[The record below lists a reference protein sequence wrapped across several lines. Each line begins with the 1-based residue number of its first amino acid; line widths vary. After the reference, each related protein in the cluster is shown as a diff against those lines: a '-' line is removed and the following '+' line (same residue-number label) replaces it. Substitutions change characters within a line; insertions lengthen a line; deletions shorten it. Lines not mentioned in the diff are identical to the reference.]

1 MRMTWRPA
9 HQEVSAM
16 KSLRRFVTLAVL
28 ALGIGTSGLLL
39 DARQWTSTPGETA
52 PAGKAGWWVR
62 VNPQNQASHVFLRF
76 GIERSQLGGP
86 IGWIQGTSPDIPEV
100 NRTGDRLHVAA
111 IAIPPSV
118 PVSLCLFYADRG
130 VALVEFTQE
139 TTLDVEQGQSAE
151 QCVP

>member
-1 MRMTWRPA
+1 
-9 HQEVSAM
+9 M
-16 KSLRRFVTLAVL
+16 KSFRLFVTAAVL
-28 ALGIGTSGLLL
+28 AVGIAVPGVSL
-39 DARQWTSTPGETA
+39 DAGQWTSVPGETA
-52 PAGKAGWWVR
+52 PASRVGWWIR

-76 GIERSQLGGP
+76 GIERSQLGAP
-86 IGWIQGTSPDIPEV
+86 LGWIQGTSPEAIDAPEI

-130 VALVEFTQE
+130 VALIEFTQE